1 MFLSIFIVQV
11 IGKFDKNV
19 LFFFEKDQLEG
30 DVDSGLLSLIEIEKL
45 VVVMWIKV
53 LKIRYV
59 DIEESFFDL
68 GG

>member
-19 LFFFEKDQLEG
+19 LFFFEKELEG

-45 VVVMWIKV
+45 VAVMWIKV

>member
-19 LFFFEKDQLEG
+19 LFFFEKELEG
-30 DVDSGLLSLIEIEKL
+30 DVDSGLLLLIEIEKL
-45 VVVMWIKV
+45 VAVMWIKV

>member
-19 LFFFEKDQLEG
+19 LFFFEKELEG
-30 DVDSGLLSLIEIEKL
+30 DVDSGLLLLIEIEKL